1 MEIIMNTNND
11 FERYQKVKKQVQ
23 ELKGFYRHLLIY
35 VIIMAVIIFINLKY
49 TPEVLWFFW
58 TLFGWGIGLFFH
70 AMKVFNFFPF
80 FDKEWEDKKIKEF
93 MEEEKL
99 NKNKFK

>member
-1 MEIIMNTNND
+1 MNTNND

-23 ELKGFYRHLLIY
+23 ELKEFYRHLLIY

>member
-1 MEIIMNTNND
+1 MEINMNTNND

-23 ELKGFYRHLLIY
+23 ELKEFYRHLLIY

-80 FDKEWEDKKIKEF
+80 FDKEWEEKKIKEF

>member
-1 MEIIMNTNND
+1 MNTNND

-23 ELKGFYRHLLIY
+23 ELKEFYRHLLIY

-80 FDKEWEDKKIKEF
+80 FDKEWEEKKIKEF

>member
-1 MEIIMNTNND
+1 MEINMNTNND

-23 ELKGFYRHLLIY
+23 ELKEFYRHLLIY